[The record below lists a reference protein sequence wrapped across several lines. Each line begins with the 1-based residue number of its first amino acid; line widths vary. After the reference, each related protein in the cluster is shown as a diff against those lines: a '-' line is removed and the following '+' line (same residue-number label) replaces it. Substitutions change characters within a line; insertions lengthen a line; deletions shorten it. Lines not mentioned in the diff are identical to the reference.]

1 MSLGS
6 VFILEGAVF
15 TISSLILLGFSLQ
28 SLSQELLLLG
38 QVLLDKAILAHLL
51 AHLHTQTNT
60 QNNNIN
66 KRSDVKMD
74 KRHRIYVYLGIRLQ
88 PTVRGG

>member
-51 AHLHTQTNT
+51 ADLHTNEYTKQ
-60 QNNNIN
+60 Q
-66 KRSDVKMD
+66 
-74 KRHRIYVYLGIRLQ
+74 H
-88 PTVRGG
+88 

>member
-15 TISSLILLGFSLQ
+15 TISALILLGFSLQ

-51 AHLHTQTNT
+51 ADLHTHTNEYT
-60 QNNNIN
+60 KQQ
-66 KRSDVKMD
+66 
-74 KRHRIYVYLGIRLQ
+74 H
-88 PTVRGG
+88 